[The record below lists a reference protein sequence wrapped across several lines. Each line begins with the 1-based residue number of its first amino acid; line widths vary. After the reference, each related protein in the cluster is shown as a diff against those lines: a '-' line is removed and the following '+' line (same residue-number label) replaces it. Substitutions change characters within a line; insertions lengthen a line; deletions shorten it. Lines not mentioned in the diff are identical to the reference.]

1 MTVSNSI
8 YNPISLEVGNLL
20 KDVQT
25 GKIGLPD
32 LQRPFVWGNDKVRDL
47 LDSMLRGYPIGYVM
61 LWDSPSDDTG
71 KKSAIGSNQK
81 TYAVP
86 KSLVIDGQQRLTA
99 LLSSLYGVPVRDKNF
114 KERTVR
120 IAYDPIARIF
130 KNADASTEKDARFV
144 PDVSETFGANHDNR
158 LSAYRRA
165 FIRRLNES
173 NVKKASLSLMT
184 MVRMPSRVDSTR
196 CLALSATCY
205 RHWRYPSLP
214 TRRPSRISS
223 CA

>member
-61 LWDSPSDDTG
+61 LWDSPSDDAG

-114 KERTVR
+114 KERTVKS
-120 IAYDPIARIF
+120 PMTLLL
-130 KNADASTEKDARFV
+130 ASSRMLTLR
-144 PDVSETFGANHDNR
+144 PRRMRVSCPTCLR
-158 LSAYRRA
+158 LLGRTT
-165 FIRRLNES
+165 I
-173 NVKKASLSLMT
+173 T
-184 MVRMPSRVDSTR
+184 G
-196 CLALSATCY
+196 
-205 RHWRYPSLP
+205 
-214 TRRPSRISS
+214 
-223 CA
+223 

>member
-1 MTVSNSI
+1 MPNSI
-8 YNPISLEVGNLL
+8 YNPISLEVGNIL

-32 LQRPFVWGNDKVRDL
+32 LQRPFVWGNEKVRDL

-61 LWDSPSDDTG
+61 LWDSPSDNAG

-81 TYAVP
+81 VYAVP

-114 KERTVR
+114 RERTVKV
-120 IAYDPIARIF
+120 AYDPITRSF
-130 KNADASTEKDARFV
+130 KNADASTEKDSRYV
-144 PDVSETFGANHDNR
+144 PDVSEAFAANHDNK

-165 FIRRLNES
+165 FIKRLNEANAKRENPNS
-173 NVKKASLSLMT
+173 TMT
-184 MVRMPSRVDSTR
+184 ARMPSRAGSTHYSG
-196 CLALSATCY
+196 LSVIFC
-205 RHWRYPSLP
+205 RRWRFPNRL
-214 TRRPSRISS
+214 TRRPYRTSS
-223 CA
+223 CV